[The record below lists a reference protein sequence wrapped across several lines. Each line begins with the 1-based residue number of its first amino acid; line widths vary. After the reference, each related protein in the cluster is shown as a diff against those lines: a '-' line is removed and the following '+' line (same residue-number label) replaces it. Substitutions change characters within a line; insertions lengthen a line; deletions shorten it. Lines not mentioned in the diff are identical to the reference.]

1 LATIRAKGDASTLG
15 TSAADILYGG
25 PGASRLYGGD
35 GDDILHYS
43 PIGGDPVTV
52 ATSLAR
58 SELSGGAGIDTLHI
72 HGKTAPSK
80 VIVTGKGEGD
90 IHFEDSNGVSHDA
103 GHFSGIEK
111 LAVTG
116 SGPLE
121 FYGSW
126 EFTGGIDVTGT
137 TGADI
142 FHSDSASDIMR
153 SGGGDDFF
161 FLSGYGG
168 TDTII
173 SGASDSDTF
182 YVDVFGGADARI
194 LGFNGAGV
202 DGGDKLFFQDMSH
215 GRPLLT
221 SVVEVG
227 GRTQFT
233 IEVEDA
239 AYGPSKVVVDKV
251 GLIEGVDYFFA

>member
-1 LATIRAKGDASTLG
+1 MATIRAKGDASTLG
-15 TSAADILYGG
+15 TSGADILYGG

-43 PIGGDPVTV
+43 PIGTGPTPI
-52 ATSLAR
+52 AAALAS
-58 SELSGGAGIDTLHI
+58 SELSGGTGIDTLHI
-72 HGKTAPSK
+72 HGKTAPTK
-80 VIVTGKGEGD
+80 IIVTGKGEGG
-90 IHFEDSNGVSHDA
+90 IHFEDTSGVSQGA

-111 LAVTG
+111 LTVTG

-121 FYGSW
+121 FHGSW

-137 TGADI
+137 AGADI
-142 FHSDSASDIMR
+142 FQSDSASDIMR

-173 SGASDSDTF
+173 SGASDSDMF
-182 YVDVFGGADARI
+182 YFDVFGGADARI

-221 SVVEVG
+221 SIAEVG

-233 IEVEDA
+233 VQA
-239 AYGPSKVVVDKV
+239 AGGDYGPSKVVVDKV
-251 GLIEGVDYFFA
+251 GLVEGVDYFFA